1 MENLKLILE
10 NPNTETEIVLGYV
23 SDENEAN
30 EMIDAIEEKWLTV
43 VDANL
48 ERAPLEQIT
57 DDPVL
62 LEWEGCDIY
71 YVNANNESVYL

>member
-10 NPNTETEIVLGYV
+10 NPNTETEIVLGFV
-23 SDENEAN
+23 ANEDEAN

-62 LEWEGCDIY
+62 LEWEGSEIY
-71 YVNANNESVYL
+71 YVNSQNERIYF